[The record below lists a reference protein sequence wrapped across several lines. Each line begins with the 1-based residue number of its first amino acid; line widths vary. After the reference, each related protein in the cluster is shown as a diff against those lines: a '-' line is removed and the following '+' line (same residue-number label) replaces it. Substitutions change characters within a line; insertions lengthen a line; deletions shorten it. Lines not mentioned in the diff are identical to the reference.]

1 MKELTWL
8 AAVLLFLPLSDAYG
22 QNQEISQSQITSCN
36 CVAFRLD
43 DIQDY
48 YLNQPQMRI
57 IETFEERN
65 ASLTVGVIGNYIGYD
80 IVLVNFL
87 KEKIGSKHF
96 SLDVANHGWNH
107 EDFTVFSMQEQS
119 DLMSKSNDKIRN
131 ELGVQPSV
139 FITPFNRMNE
149 DTLVAM
155 VENGLHTVSANVTED
170 HPPFVRNVTG
180 PAGVEAIY
188 HFPSEAKTGDLNADD
203 TEWLGSSHRDTMREI
218 NDSIDK
224 FGYAVVTMHPQEY
237 SVREGTSFQNIA
249 DSDQLGE
256 LDLLLD
262 SVDAE
267 GYEIVTI
274 SELPNHA
281 TVPEFSSY
289 LLMAVVISIAIS
301 CMYGLSGKLGALF
314 RK

>member
-1 MKELTWL
+1 M
-8 AAVLLFLPLSDAYG
+8 
-22 QNQEISQSQITSCN
+22 
-36 CVAFRLD
+36 AFRLD

-48 YLNQPQMRI
+48 YLNQPQMQV

-65 ASLTVGVIGNYIGYD
+65 ASLTVGVIGNYIGED
-80 IVLVNFL
+80 AALVNFL
-87 KEKIGSKHF
+87 KEKLGSKKF

-107 EDFTVFSMQEQS
+107 EDFTVSSMQEQS
-119 DLMSKSNDKIRN
+119 DLLSKSNEQIRN
-131 ELGVQPSV
+131 ALGVQPSV
-139 FITPFNRMNE
+139 FIAPFNRMNE

-155 VENGLHTVSANVTED
+155 AENGLHTVSANVTEN

-188 HFPSEAKTGDLNADD
+188 HFPAAAKTGDLNADD
-203 TEWLGSSHRDTMREI
+203 TEWLGSSHVATMQEI

-237 SVREGTSFQNIA
+237 SVREGTSFQNIV
-249 DSDQLGE
+249 DTGQLEE
-256 LDLLLD
+256 LELLLD
-262 SVDAE
+262 SVDSE
-267 GYEIVTI
+267 GYKIVTI

-289 LLMAVVISIAIS
+289 LLMAVAISIALS
-301 CMYGLSGKLGALF
+301 CMCGLPGRLGASF